1 MPKEKKEETAK
12 RCDDDYEYVQLQV
25 PSCVCVCVCDPFF
38 FLFLV
43 GEGELCDE
51 RKGKVCA
58 FVEKERSAVR

>member
-25 PSCVCVCVCDPFF
+25 PSCVCVCVIPFF
-38 FLFLV
+38 FGFWW
-43 GEGELCDE
+43 E
-51 RKGKVCA
+51 RVNFVMRGKEKVCA